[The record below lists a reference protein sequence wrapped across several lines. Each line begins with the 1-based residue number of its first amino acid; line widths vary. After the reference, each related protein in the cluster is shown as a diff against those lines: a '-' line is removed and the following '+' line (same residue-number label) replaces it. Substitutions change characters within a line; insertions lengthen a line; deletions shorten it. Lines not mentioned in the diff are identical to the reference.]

1 MLHDLPM
8 DRAGSS
14 PVSALLITG
23 TVGAGKTALAREV
36 AELLRRSRVA
46 GAMIDLDALSYA
58 CPGPVEDRYNS
69 NLVLRNLKAIWPNY
83 AERGVDHLVLA
94 RCVSVPGEL
103 DGFRDAIPS
112 ATFVV
117 CRVTA
122 PAETVRERLRR
133 REGSASSATS
143 SFPSRGRSQPRW
155 TTVA

>member
-103 DGFRDAIPS
+103 DGFAMPFRPRPS
-112 ATFVV
+112 WCV
-117 CRVTA
+117 
-122 PAETVRERLRR
+122 
-133 REGSASSATS
+133 G
-143 SFPSRGRSQPRW
+143 
-155 TTVA
+155 